1 MRTFIA
7 IEVPCD
13 FGDELAH
20 LSRQLA
26 CTVPGRFMRRETYH
40 LTLAFLGERGE
51 MESHLVIEAMDE
63 VAGDGRL
70 LGLAPTGLGTFG
82 KPADCTVWLGI
93 SPAPELMGMAADLR
107 RALTERGIAFDT
119 KPFRPHITLVR
130 RAKLPRGALPALD
143 FPAPA
148 QAQYMTHALRGGRN
162 LQAALQRGPSFRE
175 LRDNGGSCCMTPMA
189 SRSVGC
195 LIYGA

>member
-7 IEVPCD
+7 VEVPCD

-40 LTLAFLGERGE
+40 LTLAFLGEIGE

-63 VAGDGRL
+63 AAEDGRP

-107 RALTERGIAFDT
+107 RALFS
-119 KPFRPHITLVR
+119 
-130 RAKLPRGALPALD
+130 RARTGSVHDVL
-143 FPAPA
+143 
-148 QAQYMTHALRGGRN
+148 QEHALRGGCN
-162 LQAALQRGPSFRE
+162 LQAALQRGPRARE
-175 LRDNGGSCCMTPMA
+175 SEVAM
-189 SRSVGC
+189 
-195 LIYGA
+195 

>member
-13 FGDELAH
+13 FGDELAY

-40 LTLAFLGERGE
+40 LTLAFLGEIGE

-63 VAGDGRL
+63 VAEDGRP

-93 SPAPELMGMAADLR
+93 SPAPELMGTAADLR

-119 KPFRPHITLVR
+119 KPFRPHITLAR
-130 RAKLPRGALPALD
+130 RAKLPRGTLPALD

-148 QAQYMTHALRGGRN
+148 QAQHMTFYKSTLSAEGATYKPLYSVDLEQGSRKSLCNKEGGR
-162 LQAALQRGPSFRE
+162 
-175 LRDNGGSCCMTPMA
+175 MH
-189 SRSVGC
+189 
-195 LIYGA
+195 